1 MNIVIR
7 VDASLQMGSGHVV
20 RCLTLA
26 EGLRNRKFNVSF
38 LSQRLPG
45 HFFAQFAARGFSV
58 GSLPALEYD
67 GCVPER
73 DSAVPHAGWLGVD
86 WQHDAGHAAEV
97 LSAVNRPADWLIVDH
112 YALDKRWE
120 DAMRPYANHIMV
132 IDDLANR
139 PHNCDLLLDQ
149 ICTEDHLRYEG
160 LLPSRCR
167 KLFGSKFALLRPE
180 FPAARAHPDFPAEFV
195 DNNVA
200 HVFFGT
206 SDKAGHTMR
215 FSRLLLEQFPSLHLK
230 IAVGGSFAHQDRLAD
245 MALQFGGRVAWQQG
259 VTDMAA
265 HMRDCS
271 IAVGTPGMSTWERAC
286 MGLPAAHL
294 TNAASQ
300 VDILL
305 SLQESGFCELLGHV
319 ESITDEEFVT
329 GMAHFLGD
337 RTRLTRMRQ
346 MGIESVDG
354 KGVERVI
361 GELTAE
367 SQ

>member
-26 EGLRNRKFNVSF
+26 EGFRIRKFNVSF

-45 HFFAQFAARGFSV
+45 HFISQFEARGFPV
-58 GSLPALEYD
+58 GSLPALEND
-67 GCVPER
+67 LCVLER
-73 DSAVPHAGWLGVD
+73 DSAVPHAHWLGVD
-86 WQHDAGHAAEV
+86 WQHDARHAANV
-97 LSAVNRPADWLIVDH
+97 LSTMNRPFDWLVVDH
-112 YALDKRWE
+112 YALDIRWE
-120 DAMRPYANHIMV
+120 DAMRPYANHIMA

-139 PHNCDLLLDQ
+139 AHNCDLLLDQ
-149 ICTEDHLRYEG
+149 ICTEDLLRYEG
-160 LLPSRCR
+160 LLPGRCR
-167 KLFGSKFALLRPE
+167 KLFGSKYALLRPE
-180 FPAARAHPDFPAEFV
+180 FSAARSHPEFPKEFV
-195 DNNVA
+195 NNNIV

-206 SDKAGHTMR
+206 SDKEGHTMR
-215 FSRLLLEQFPSLHLK
+215 FSRLLLEHFPDLRLK
-230 IAVGGSFAHQDRLAD
+230 IAVGGSFIHQGSLSD
-245 MALQFGGRVAWQQG
+245 MASQFGERVVWQQG

-271 IAVGTPGMSTWERAC
+271 LAVGTPGMSTWERAC

-305 SLQESGFCELLGHV
+305 SLKESGFCELLGHV
-319 ESITDEEFVT
+319 GSITDEAFVA
-329 GMAHFLGD
+329 GMENFLGE
-337 RTRLTRMRQ
+337 RQRLVHMRQ
-346 MGIESVDG
+346 LGLESVDG

-361 GELTAE
+361 DAITSE